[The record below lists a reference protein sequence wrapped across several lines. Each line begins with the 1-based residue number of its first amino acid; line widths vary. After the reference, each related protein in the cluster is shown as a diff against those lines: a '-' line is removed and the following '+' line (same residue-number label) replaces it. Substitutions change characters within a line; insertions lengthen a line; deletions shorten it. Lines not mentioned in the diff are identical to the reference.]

1 MKYKDKVAN
10 LLGLVEN
17 KLTNLK
23 GSVES
28 NMLSKDDAVRLIEA
42 LQKDVEYTVSL
53 IDLEDRDFP
62 A

>member
-10 LLGLVEN
+10 LLSLVEN

-23 GSVES
+23 NNVEANS
-28 NMLSKDDAVRLIEA
+28 LNRDDAIRLIEA
-42 LQKDVEYTVSL
+42 LQRDAEYIVSL
-53 IDLEDRDFP
+53 VDLEDRDFP

>member
-10 LLGLVEN
+10 LLSLVEN

-23 GSVES
+23 SNVES
-28 NMLSKDDAVRLIEA
+28 NSLNKDDGIRLIEA
-42 LQKDVEYTVSL
+42 LQRDVEYVVSL
-53 IDLEDRDFP
+53 VDLEDRDFP